1 MNDKAVDFWRISL
14 RKPNSEEIE
23 KISKYAVSYVFGKEV
38 GDDPKALLLAISKEE
53 EIKWL
58 LRAVQSYNG
67 RRESAIQ
74 HLIDVDGRTI
84 GSVIVT
90 REECDNKNHTGIFEL
105 YLQKEMIGRGI
116 EIKIFEIVKGQ
127 ILKKWNGKV
136 KLLKAFC
143 PSGEETPYR
152 LCGFTKLGSMPIATL
167 TSRGK
172 YLEEAVLYRR
182 LDQC

>member
-1 MNDKAVDFWRISL
+1 MNDEPVDFWKISL

-23 KISKYAVSYVFGKEV
+23 KISKYAVSCVFGNEAKN
-38 GDDPKALLLAISKEE
+38 DPKALLLAIEKEE

-67 RRESAIQ
+67 RRENAIQ

-90 REECDNKNHTGIFEL
+90 REEDDNKSHSGVFEL

-116 EIKIFEIVKGQ
+116 EIKVFEIIKGQ

-143 PSGEETPYR
+143 PSEEETTYR

-172 YLEEAVLYRR
+172 YQKEAVFYKL
-182 LDQC
+182 LDQ